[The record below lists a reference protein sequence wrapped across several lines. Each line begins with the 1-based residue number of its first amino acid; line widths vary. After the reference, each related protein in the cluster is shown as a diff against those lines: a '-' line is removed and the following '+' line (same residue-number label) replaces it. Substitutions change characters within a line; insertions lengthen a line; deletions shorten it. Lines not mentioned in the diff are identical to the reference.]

1 MEKLRIFIADD
12 HPIMRGGLKFILH
25 TEGDFEVAGE
35 ASDGEKALNM
45 LIQNSFDAAILDVEM
60 PKLSG
65 LEAARK
71 LMEEKIPI
79 KIIFLTM
86 YKDED
91 MFNEAMDIGAMGYVL
106 KESAAE
112 DIVECIH
119 AVAAGKYYIS
129 PLISS
134 FLMNR
139 QLQLQNLSVST
150 PSINDLT
157 KSERLILSM
166 IAAEKTT
173 KQISEE
179 LHISHKTVENH
190 RSNISKK
197 LNLQGAHSLI
207 KFALSNKN
215 IL

>member
-1 MEKLRIFIADD
+1 MEKLKLLVADD
-12 HPIMRGGLKFILH
+12 HPIMRRGLKFILQA
-25 TEGDFEVAGE
+25 ENDFDVAGE
-35 ASDGEKALNM
+35 ASDGEQAFNM
-45 LIQNSFDAAILDVEM
+45 LKQSLFDAAILDVEM

-71 LMEEKIPI
+71 LLEEKIPI

-119 AVAAGKYYIS
+119 TVTAGKYYIS

-139 QLQLQNLSVST
+139 QLQLQNLSAST

-166 IAAEKTT
+166 IASEKTT

-197 LNLQGAHSLI
+197 LNLQGSHSLI
-207 KFALSNKN
+207 KFALSHKN

>member
-12 HPIMRGGLKFILH
+12 HPIMRGGLKFILQ
-25 TEGDFEVAGE
+25 TEGDFEIAGE
-35 ASDGEKALNM
+35 ASDGEKAFNM

-71 LMEEKIPI
+71 LFEQKIPI

-86 YKDED
+86 YRDED

-119 AVAAGKYYIS
+119 TVAAGKYYIS

-139 QLQLQNLSVST
+139 QLHLQNLSAST

-166 IAAEKTT
+166 IAAEKTS

-207 KFALSNKN
+207 KFALSHKN